1 MAINLSK
8 EQLEVVETKE
18 PYVVV
23 MSNAAAGKTRMLIER
38 IRYLL
43 KKGVAPSSIVAI
55 TFTNNAAEEMQSRLG
70 KDYVSSMFIG
80 TIHSYANLLLMKHGI
95 STSSAIKNENFDKF
109 FDLVSDNPKVIE
121 HVEHLLLDE
130 AQDST
135 PKQFEFI
142 LEMVR
147 PKNYMI
153 FGDPKQSIYSFNGGN
168 PNLIIG
174 LTFDDD
180 VVTYSIIDNYRNG
193 TEIMKFSNGIVDKMK
208 NIRFDKPNP
217 KSGITGLV
225 EKIRRSEI
233 TELIE
238 GTDYSEWAIL
248 CRSNRTVD
256 DIIYMLSQANIPAL
270 TFRQAEITNATIE
283 ANQRK
288 KAVKVLTIHS
298 AKGLEFPKVIV
309 AEQVWG
315 SQENLRLMYVAATR
329 AKEELYIV
337 QGR

>member
-38 IRYLL
+38 VRYLL

-80 TIHSYANLLLMKHGI
+80 TIHSYANRLLMKYGI
-95 STSSAIKNENFDKF
+95 STSTEIKNENFDKF
-109 FDLVSDNPKVIE
+109 FDLVSDNPQVIE

-142 LEMVR
+142 LEMIQ

-217 KSGITGLV
+217 KSGITGSV

-256 DIIYMLSQANIPAL
+256 DIIYMLSQADIPAL

-283 ANQRK
+283 SNQRK
-288 KAVKVLTIHS
+288 QAVKVLTIHS
-298 AKGLEFPKVIV
+298 SKGLEFPKVII

-329 AKEELYIV
+329 AKEELYIT